1 MPTNL
6 RDYGGSVILRRAR
19 GVGAGRAGDSGTV
32 RSEIYTEET
41 KEGCLTRVQYGSC
54 GHVRPQIL
62 FNARA
67 LPELATHGF
76 LVAAASVSFR
86 FTFSALFGSL
96 KNTGRSNQLNPYR
109 KFYCSSV
116 WTKKRLKPFQR
127 KGNETCSFGEKK
139 K

>member
-1 MPTNL
+1 M
-6 RDYGGSVILRRAR
+6 
-19 GVGAGRAGDSGTV
+19 V

-76 LVAAASVSFR
+76 LVASRIGFLSF

-116 WTKKRLKPFQR
+116 W
-127 KGNETCSFGEKK
+127 NEEET
-139 K
+139 